1 MTRLDGLRRRVKQ
14 LGARLTLRW
23 RLALASFGLLAVL
36 LVGLGLLVTLTQE
49 QTLLQNQAVAVHDE
63 VRQAFP
69 PLPGGGSGGGGGSGP
84 PGGTDH
90 IYLLISDHNVAPAVG
105 EPSESFAVA
114 AVTQTRRLS
123 GPDLLATIIGTD
135 GTVLAQASDD
145 LDVHPAVVTPD
156 ANAIQDALQKPPSS
170 SSYSLAQDTNGQR
183 QLVVLI
189 PMIENNQTVAL
200 LQLNTPTT
208 QIDRSVATT
217 RLIILGG
224 IVAALLLAFLL
235 AQPLIAAALRPLV
248 EMEGTTRRVASGELS
263 LRLEEPQTDDEIGKL
278 ARSFN
283 QMVAQLEAAF
293 ARQQRFVADVSHEL
307 RTPLTALGGGIE
319 MLMIGADQGDAMAR
333 RRLMRGLYTETE
345 RLRRLVTDLLILAR
359 LDEGGSGLRQAAVDV
374 APLLDD
380 VVEHAR
386 QLASGQEIASEA
398 QPDLPQI
405 RADSD
410 QLRQV
415 LFNLVENAIKF
426 TPEPG
431 RITVAA
437 HASANELA
445 RGVIGIEVRDT
456 GVGISEEA
464 LPHVF
469 ERFYRGD
476 PARARTQGQPGGSG
490 LGLSIA
496 QGLIE
501 AQGGDIGITSAP
513 GEGTTVRIHLPVW
526 HPEPDPT
533 TAGTDGLYPDEETHL
548 ASAGQS

>member
-1 MTRLDGLRRRVKQ
+1 MTRLEGLRRRVKQ

-36 LVGLGLLVTLTQE
+36 LVGLGLLVSLTQE
-49 QTLLQNQAVAVHDE
+49 QTLLQNQAVTLHDE

-69 PLPGGGSGGGGGSGP
+69 PLPGGGNGG
-84 PGGTDH
+84 PGDPDR
-90 IYLLISDHNVAPAVG
+90 IYLLISDRNVAPPAG
-105 EPSESFAVA
+105 LPSSDFVVA
-114 AVTQTRRLS
+114 AASQTRRLS

-135 GTVLAQASDD
+135 GTVLAQASSAT
-145 LDVHPAVVTPD
+145 DVHPAAVTPD
-156 ANAIQDALQKPPSS
+156 ASAIQDALQKPPSP
-170 SSYSLAQDTNGQR
+170 SSYSLAQDASGQR
-183 QLVVLI
+183 QLIVLI

-224 IVAALLLAFLL
+224 TVVALILAFLL

-263 LRLEEPQTDDEIGKL
+263 LRLEEPQTEDEIGRL

-333 RRLMRGLYTETE
+333 RRLLRGLYTETE
-345 RLRRLVTDLLILAR
+345 RLRRLVTDLLTLAR
-359 LDEGGSGLRQAAVDV
+359 LDEGRSGLRLAAVDV
-374 APLLDD
+374 PPLLDE

-386 QLASGQEIASEA
+386 QLVSGQMVASEI
-398 QPDLPQI
+398 QPDLPQA
-405 RADSD
+405 RADPD

-431 RITVAA
+431 RITLAA
-437 HASANELA
+437 HADADELT
-445 RGVIGIEVRDT
+445 RGVVGIEVRDT
-456 GVGISEEA
+456 GMGISEEA

-496 QGLIE
+496 KGLIE
-501 AQGGDIGITSAP
+501 VQGGDIGITSAP
-513 GEGTTVRIHLPVW
+513 GEGTTVRIHLPIW
-526 HPEPDPT
+526 RPDPAAT
-533 TAGTDGLYPDEETHL
+533 GAGPDGLYPDEESHL
-548 ASAGQS
+548 ASASQP

>member
-1 MTRLDGLRRRVKQ
+1 VTRLEGLRRRVKQ

-23 RLALASFGLLAVL
+23 RLALASFGLLALL

-49 QTLLQNQAVAVHDE
+49 QTLLQNQAVTLHDE

-69 PLPGGGSGGGGGSGP
+69 PLPGGGSARGG
-84 PGGTDH
+84 PGDNSDNIG
-90 IYLLISDHNVAPAVG
+90 LLISDHAVAPATG
-105 EPSESFAVA
+105 EPSAAFAVA
-114 AVTQTRRLS
+114 AATQTRRLS

-135 GTVLAQASDD
+135 GTVLAQASDN
-145 LDVHPAVVTPD
+145 LDVHPAVVTPS
-156 ANAIQDALQKPPSS
+156 ASAIQDALQKPPSPT
-170 SSYSLAQDTNGQR
+170 SYSLAQDATGQR
-183 QLVVLI
+183 QLIVLI

-224 IVAALLLAFLL
+224 TIVALLLAFLL

-248 EMEGTTRRVASGELS
+248 EMEGTTRRVAAGELS
-263 LRLEEPQTDDEIGKL
+263 LRLPEPQTEDEIGRL

-345 RLRRLVTDLLILAR
+345 RLRRLVTDLLTLAR
-359 LDEGGSGLRQAAVDV
+359 LDEGRSGLRQAAVEV

-386 QLASGQEIASEA
+386 QLASGQEITSET
-398 QPDLPQI
+398 QPGLPLI
-405 RADSD
+405 RADAD
-410 QLRQV
+410 HLRQV

-431 RITVAA
+431 RITLAA
-437 HASANELA
+437 HADADELA
-445 RGVIGIEVRDT
+445 RGVVGIEVHDT

-501 AQGGDIGITSAP
+501 VQGGDIGITSAP
-513 GEGTTVRIHLPVW
+513 GAGTTVSIQLPIW
-526 HPEPDPT
+526 RPERDAT
-533 TAGTDGLYPDEETHL
+533 TAAPDGVHSDKEADL
-548 ASAGQS
+548 ASAGQP